1 MLQQLWHIDPVSR
14 VGARE
19 LLALR
24 WSFVALVLGCMA
36 CTRERAPAI
45 QTESASDAG
54 PAVATALALVLSKP
68 SLNLGVLGQNESGRD
83 SVQVTNV
90 GETALRVTATVK
102 TPTCQAAINPER
114 LQPGS
119 IGALSIACQTDFLG
133 ALNEQ
138 VELTTDSQN
147 PRKITVPIEGQVLPI
162 VGFKPDFVEFDLAF
176 GENQTKEVSIVG
188 KRANDA
194 HLAIKASGGK
204 VMTAALELGKLDHAP
219 KVKLTCKGV
228 EVGMHSGSVI
238 VATGFENPAEVALS
252 WSCKIPG
259 TLTVEPSNPF
269 FNLKVSGDK
278 AVTISVTSTTPNF
291 KVLAAHITQG
301 PFAARVEP
309 VSVDG
314 AYRINVTVLN
324 HKIPEDARAAIG
336 TLLIV
341 SNDRTEPRKE
351 VPLSGF
357 GRINKVTRSEP

>member
-1 MLQQLWHIDPVSR
+1 MQQLWHIDPVSR
-14 VGARE
+14 VGAQER
-19 LLALR
+19 LALR
-24 WSFVALVLGCMA
+24 GYFAALVLGCMG
-36 CTRERAPAI
+36 CSRDRAPAL

-54 PAVATALALVLSKP
+54 VAIATAPALLLAKP
-68 SLNLGVLGQNESGRD
+68 SLNLGVLAQNESGRD
-83 SVQVTNV
+83 SVQVTNA
-90 GETALRVTATVK
+90 GKTALRVTATVK
-102 TPTCQAAINPER
+102 TPICQAAILPER

-119 IGALSIACQTDFLG
+119 IGTLSIACQTDFLG
-133 ALNEQ
+133 ALKEQ

-147 PRKITVPIEGQVLPI
+147 PQRITVPIEGQVLPI
-162 VGFKPDFVEFDLAF
+162 VGFKPDFVEFELSF
-176 GENQTKEVSIVG
+176 GEHQTKEVSIVG
-188 KRANDA
+188 KQANAA

-204 VMTAALELGKLDHAP
+204 VMTAALEPGKLNHGP

-228 EVGMHSGSVI
+228 EVGMHAGSVI

-259 TLTVEPSNPF
+259 TLTVKPSNPF

-278 AVTISVTSTTPNF
+278 AVTISVTSTTPDF

-309 VSVDG
+309 VGADG

-324 HKIPEDARAAIG
+324 HEIPEDARAAIG